1 MLDEEDELTI
11 TQVAEL
17 LGRSVSVAS
26 RLLDQLV
33 VRGMV
38 RRREDERDRRV
49 KRVAITEQGRTLVAT
64 LEQQRANAQLAVMTY
79 LSPEEQAEVTR
90 AMVLLA
96 QASRR
101 SLQHVSSEERAPSS

>member
-1 MLDEEDELTI
+1 LLDEEDELTI

-17 LGRSVSVAS
+17 LGRSVSVVS

-64 LEQQRANAQLAVMTY
+64 LEQQRANAQLAVMAS

-101 SLQHVSSEERAPSS
+101 RKHYESSEQ

>member
-1 MLDEEDELTI
+1 LLDEEDELTI

-17 LGRSVSVAS
+17 LGRSVSVVS

-49 KRVAITEQGRTLVAT
+49 KRVTITEQGRTLVAT
-64 LEQQRANAQLAVMTY
+64 LEQQRANAQLAVMAS

-101 SLQHVSSEERAPSS
+101 RRKQYESSEQ

>member
-64 LEQQRANAQLAVMTY
+64 LEQQRANAQLAVMAS
-79 LSPEEQAEVTR
+79 LSPEEQAEVTQ

-101 SLQHVSSEERAPSS
+101 RRKQYESSEQ

>member
-17 LGRSVSVAS
+17 LGRSVSVVS

-49 KRVAITEQGRTLVAT
+49 KRVTITEQGRTLVAT
-64 LEQQRANAQLAVMTY
+64 LEQQRANAQLAVMAS

-101 SLQHVSSEERAPSS
+101 RRKHYESSEQ

>member
-1 MLDEEDELTI
+1 LLDEEDELTI

-49 KRVAITEQGRTLVAT
+49 KRVTITEQGRTLVAT
-64 LEQQRANAQLAVMTY
+64 LEQQRANAQLAVMAS

-90 AMVLLA
+90 AMALLA

-101 SLQHVSSEERAPSS
+101 RRKLYESSEQ

>member
-49 KRVAITEQGRTLVAT
+49 KRVTITEQGRTLVAT
-64 LEQQRANAQLAVMTY
+64 LEQQRANAQLAVMAS

-101 SLQHVSSEERAPSS
+101 RRKQYESSEQ

>member
-17 LGRSVSVAS
+17 LGRSVSVVS

-49 KRVAITEQGRTLVAT
+49 KRVTITEQGRTLVAT
-64 LEQQRANAQLAVMTY
+64 LEQQRANAQLAVMAS

-101 SLQHVSSEERAPSS
+101 RRKPYESSEQ